1 MKSKKAFM
9 KKLRI
14 FKITAMIVLSL
25 LAVAYFLI
33 LMLNPA
39 IRGMIAANEMLL
51 SICVIAWLCLIIS
64 FAGLCADFFILK
76 KHYDLT
82 RELYDLALLDRL
94 TGLPNRYS
102 IDRLSS
108 KYEHSNDIRDL
119 GCVLIMI
126 SNLKELNEK
135 LGRDV
140 GDKAISDFCSILES
154 IGRRYG
160 TIGRNSGNEFLVI
173 LENCDSRVIE
183 MFLEDLENRIHS
195 HNVIYPEVPLQLLYT
210 SVLNSELDAQNF
222 YSLITGAYRLFP
234 ENTKVIS

>member
-173 LENCDSRVIE
+173 LENCDARVLDR
-183 MFLEDLENRIHS
+183 FLEDLENRIHS
-195 HNVIYPEVPLQLLYT
+195 HNIIYPEVPLQLLYT